1 MVDVI
6 FWNAVPLNFFLNSN
20 TRYIGPYKLGHW
32 IRKHGYQSQVIDFID
47 QFKEEELYTATKK
60 FLSDTSLV
68 LAISTTFL
76 CHNDS
81 KDANGVR
88 TPFPDH
94 VTNVARRLKE
104 EFPKL
109 KVVIGGYS
117 SDHLYM
123 QGIADVIIQ
132 SYKTPVEDI
141 FLEYIEHL
149 KNGTPLP
156 LGRLQSKFYDVPIS
170 GSYFKMLYD
179 TARYPKYNI
188 EVDDFRFTKQD
199 IILNG
204 EALPLDI
211 SRGCIFACKFC
222 QHPNL
227 GKKKMD
233 YVRGMDYI
241 RNELIY
247 NWETFGTT
255 RYMILDDTF
264 NDTESKMQS
273 FYDMTQTLPFKITYT
288 AYLRADLIDRF
299 PDTAHML
306 KESGL
311 WGAFHGLES
320 LHPHASNIIGKAWSG
335 RHAKDFIPKLYH
347 DLWKGEIPQQLSFIV
362 GLPKETR
369 EDLNNTVKWFQENNL
384 WSLVFYS
391 LGLIGINERESKI
404 TLLSEFDRN
413 ADKYGFTFDKDL
425 VWINETWNSQT
436 AFQNTIELE
445 KQISS
450 GLKKSNVWTLGNME
464 FLGYDKEFLF
474 NTPIHEID
482 RLDIR
487 KRNGQ
492 KFREYYRKL
501 LNSG

>member
-1 MVDVI
+1 
-6 FWNAVPLNFFLNSN
+6 
-20 TRYIGPYKLGHW
+20 
-32 IRKHGYQSQVIDFID
+32 
-47 QFKEEELYTATKK
+47 
-60 FLSDTSLV
+60 
-68 LAISTTFL
+68 
-76 CHNDS
+76 
-81 KDANGVR
+81 
-88 TPFPDH
+88 
-94 VTNVARRLKE
+94 
-104 EFPKL
+104 
-109 KVVIGGYS
+109 
-117 SDHLYM
+117 
-123 QGIADVIIQ
+123 
-132 SYKTPVEDI
+132 
-141 FLEYIEHL
+141 
-149 KNGTPLP
+149 
-156 LGRLQSKFYDVPIS
+156 
-170 GSYFKMLYD
+170 
-179 TARYPKYNI
+179 
-188 EVDDFRFTKQD
+188 
-199 IILNG
+199 
-204 EALPLDI
+204 
-211 SRGCIFACKFC
+211 
-222 QHPNL
+222 
-227 GKKKMD
+227 MD

-247 NWETFGTT
+247 NWEMFGTT

-288 AYLRADLIDRF
+288 AYLRADLINRF

-474 NTPIHEID
+474 NTPINEID
-482 RLDIR
+482 R
-487 KRNGQ
+487 
-492 KFREYYRKL
+492 F
-501 LNSG
+501 